1 MSRRPVILCVDDEK
15 IVLESIKEQIRR
27 GFEGKFAIETVDSG
41 EEALELLAELGED
54 NIEVPVVL
62 SDHIMPGMKG
72 SELLAKV
79 HSEYP
84 AVLTILLTGQADGNA
99 VGHAVNAGSLYRY
112 IAKPWIEED
121 LILTLR
127 EATRRFFQD
136 KRLDEQNRELETRQ
150 AVLTRLVAGVAHE
163 VNTPLGVIRS
173 SANTVARALSRA
185 SQETEA
191 SVAQRLSAA
200 GELLSL
206 VETGGQRIGQ
216 VVDQLK
222 SFVSLDEAQRKVVDL
237 RDSVQNAAY
246 LVASGHS
253 GDIQVETDL
262 GEMPCPVDCY
272 PARVGEALLHLL
284 QNAANSMSGKGTIHI
299 RVVRADQEVVVTIAD
314 TGVGIEPDRLA
325 KLFEPAFTNKGG
337 AGRVGLGMGLAIAR
351 RVVSESEGT
360 LEIQSKIDEGTDV
373 TLRLPLV
380 ADPA

>member
-1 MSRRPVILCVDDEK
+1 
-15 IVLESIKEQIRR
+15 
-27 GFEGKFAIETVDSG
+27 
-41 EEALELLAELGED
+41 ELGED

-72 SELLAKV
+72 SELLARV

-173 SANTVARALSRA
+173 SADTVARALSRA
-185 SQETEA
+185 SQEAEA
-191 SVAQRLSAA
+191 SIAQRLSAA

-246 LVASGHS
+246 LVAAGHN
-253 GDIQVETDL
+253 GDIQVEADL

-299 RVVRADQEVVVTIAD
+299 RVAHADQQAVVTITD

-351 RVVSESEGT
+351 RVVSESDGT
-360 LEIQSKIDEGTDV
+360 LQIQSKIDEGTDV
-373 TLRLPLV
+373 TLHLPLV